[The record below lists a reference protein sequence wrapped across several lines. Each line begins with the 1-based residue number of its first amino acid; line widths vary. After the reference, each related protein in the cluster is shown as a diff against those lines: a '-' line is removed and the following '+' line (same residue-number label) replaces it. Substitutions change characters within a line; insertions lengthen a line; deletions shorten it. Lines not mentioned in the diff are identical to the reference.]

1 MFTLLPFESF
11 IVQNYF
17 FFLFFIDR
25 CDSPCLWVDLRG
37 FLQRRGDDD
46 HPPDPDGKDGSRA
59 EGLSLRQVPP
69 PRHRPR
75 IPGEAGGR
83 RGHHRHPGGPTGK
96 KSLLQRLSFWS
107 FFSSQTGKNP
117 WLYLTLKR
125 LIFGGLLQFKNAR
138 FEKSR
143 FLLKNIHECFVWRIS
158 LSI

>member
-1 MFTLLPFESF
+1 MLALLPFES
-11 IVQNYF
+11 YF
-17 FFLFFIDR
+17 CTKLFFFFIDR

-96 KSLLQRLSFWS
+96 ESLLQRLNFLVT
-107 FFSSQTGKNP
+107 FQQPKPIRTG
-117 WLYLTLKR
+117 KR
-125 LIFGGLLQFKNAR
+125 LIFG
-138 FEKSR
+138 
-143 FLLKNIHECFVWRIS
+143 
-158 LSI
+158 